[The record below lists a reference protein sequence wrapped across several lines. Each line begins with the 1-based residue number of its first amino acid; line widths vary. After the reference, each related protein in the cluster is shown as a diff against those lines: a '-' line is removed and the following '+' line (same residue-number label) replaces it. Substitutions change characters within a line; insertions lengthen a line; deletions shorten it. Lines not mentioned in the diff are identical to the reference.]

1 MHTSFNAHVGTPA
14 KIAGCYAPHYV
25 VSVLYPPPL
34 AELPTDH
41 LFAALY
47 DELHRLAAAQ
57 LRRVGSDLSLGATTL
72 LHEAYLNLA
81 VRDRAKFPDEAGFL
95 GYAARAMRSMVID
108 YARRG
113 MAAKRGGGAFEITLT
128 NSLDGDPLQRSSEI
142 TELEQLSEAL
152 DQLAQLEPALAQL
165 VDLHFFCGYSF
176 VEIAA
181 MQGISDRTI
190 QRQWRKARLLLQ
202 HSLEDAP

>member
-1 MHTSFNAHVGTPA
+1 VR
-14 KIAGCYAPHYV
+14 AP
-25 VSVLYPPPL
+25 SPL
-34 AELPTDH
+34 ALSPHPPDE

-57 LRRVGSDLSLGATTL
+57 LRRAGNDLSLGATTL

-81 VRDRAKFPDEAGFL
+81 GNDRAKFPDEAGFL
-95 GYAARAMRSMVID
+95 GYAARAMRSLVID

-113 MAAKRGGGAFEITLT
+113 MAQKRGGGAYEVTLT
-128 NSLDGDPLQRSSEI
+128 NSNDGDAQTQANAV

-152 DQLAQLEPALAQL
+152 DGLAQLEPALAQL

-181 MQGISDRTI
+181 MQSVSDRTV

-202 HSLEDAP
+202 HSLENAS